1 MLAFWK
7 KPYDVN
13 RVFFNWSGVVFH
25 GALMKGEAIHRIA
38 AECIIR
44 YFFKCI
50 GEEGIERLNNRLY
63 DAFRD
68 NPLTLYQKGD
78 GSPLT
83 KSNRFKLEI

>member
-1 MLAFWK
+1 L
-7 KPYDVN
+7 
-13 RVFFNWSGVVFH
+13 FFNWSGVVFH
-25 GALMKGEAIHRIA
+25 GALMKGEAIHQIA

-50 GEEGIERLNNRLY
+50 GEEGIERLDNRLY

-68 NPLTLYQKGD
+68 NPLTLNQEGD

-83 KSNRFKLEI
+83 KWTNFKSQIINL